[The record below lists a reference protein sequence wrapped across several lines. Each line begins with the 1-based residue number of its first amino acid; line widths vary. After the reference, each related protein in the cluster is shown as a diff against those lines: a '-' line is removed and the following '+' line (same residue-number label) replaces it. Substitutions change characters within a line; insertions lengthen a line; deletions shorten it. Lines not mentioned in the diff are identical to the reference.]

1 MSGNDKTKELELELL
16 CNYFI
21 TGHSFLREEV
31 PSGSWVFGTS
41 KIKSM
46 FYDAEP
52 YVDLTNLSM
61 MSARPNQKM
70 LPATVDNTVKKN
82 LKSCV
87 FDKNGKF
94 DYYNVGQKWR
104 EMLGDASV
112 LQCFENKTVE
122 DFVCNGD
129 PKRLHEINS
138 TLTEAFSVNPE
149 FVSSLRRR
157 VNEFV
162 NAPKRLMPDLTK
174 ALASVDYMQPYI
186 DRSESVSRNYETK
199 KMEESRSYSQELE
212 RGR

>member
-21 TGHSFLREEV
+21 TGHSFLREEI
-31 PSGSWVFGTS
+31 STASWVFGTS

-52 YVDLTNLSM
+52 YVDLINLSL

-70 LPATVDNTVKKN
+70 LSATVDNTVKKN
-82 LKSCV
+82 LESCV
-87 FDKNGKF
+87 FDKNGEF
-94 DYYNVGQKWR
+94 DYYNVGKKWQ
-104 EMLGDASV
+104 EMLGDKSV
-112 LQCFENKTVE
+112 LQYFENKTVD
-122 DFVCNGD
+122 DFVPNGD

-138 TLTEAFSVNPE
+138 ALTEAFSVNPE
-149 FVSSLRRR
+149 YVASLRRR
-157 VNEFV
+157 VSEFV
-162 NAPKRLMPDLTK
+162 NSPKRLMPDLTK

-186 DRSESVSRNYETK
+186 DKSERVSRNYETK

>member
-21 TGHSFLREEV
+21 TGHSFLREEI
-31 PSGSWVFGTS
+31 PTASWVFGTS

-52 YVDLTNLSM
+52 YVDLINLSL

-70 LPATVDNTVKKN
+70 LSATVDNTVKKN
-82 LKSCV
+82 LESCV
-87 FDKNGKF
+87 FDKNGEF
-94 DYYNVGQKWR
+94 DYYNVGKKWQ
-104 EMLGDASV
+104 EMLGDKSV
-112 LQCFENKTVE
+112 LQYFENKTVD
-122 DFVCNGD
+122 DFVPNGD

-138 TLTEAFSVNPE
+138 ALTEAFSVNPE
-149 FVSSLRRR
+149 YVASLRRR
-157 VNEFV
+157 VSEFV
-162 NAPKRLMPDLTK
+162 NSPKRLMPDLTK

-186 DRSESVSRNYETK
+186 DKSERVSRNYETK